1 MKIRLIASGVI
12 LLCLPGLLTGCGKRV
27 EVRPPITITET
38 VYEKVQVPAEL
49 LAFCDEP
56 DLDEIRTTGDLERVA
71 VEATASLAS
80 CNVDKAKI
88 REWQSR

>member
-1 MKIRLIASGVI
+1 MV
-12 LLCLPGLLTGCGKRV
+12 LLTACGKRI

-38 VYEKVQVPAEL
+38 VVEKVQVPAEL
-49 LAFCDEP
+49 LAFCEEP
-56 DLDEIRTTGDLERVA
+56 ELAGVETTGDLERVA
-71 VEATASLAS
+71 IDAVASLAS

>member
-1 MKIRLIASGVI
+1 MKILPIVSGVI
-12 LLCLPGLLTGCGKRV
+12 LLCLMVSLTGCGKRV

-38 VYEKVQVPAEL
+38 VYEKVQVPEEL
-49 LAFCDEP
+49 LAFCTEP
-56 DLDEIRTTGDLERVA
+56 DLDQIKTTGDLERVA
-71 VEATASLAS
+71 VDAVASLAA